1 METQKSG
8 AFSLQSLGIFI
19 SALAIICAVAVVIP
33 GTKSNARIATNHA
46 PIAEAAGAGAAAQV
60 GAASRMAVPTPS
72 APFQSPSYGFE
83 SLELTAGGTV
93 ASSPNYVS
101 SHTLVDIGGVAT
113 SPGYIGEFG
122 IGEAAPYQS
131 FAAHQI
137 FGISPHQGPCSGGL
151 PIRIAGVGF
160 QDGGPATLLVK
171 IGLAPE
177 FTVATFTN
185 TEILC
190 TLPAGYAGDA
200 DVVVTTPCGSR
211 TLVGGFKYVCAN
223 TPLALFSVSPS
234 SSDVEGGTL
243 ITLSGLSLL
252 AGSQVAVGGVP
263 AYDHTHVSDEILTCR
278 VPAHVHGTYD
288 VSVTNGLGTATLSNA
303 FTYTVLARVQ
313 VVTGGCNGI
322 NGTPQNYVAG
332 SLPYAT
338 GASLTIVAANVRPD
352 AFGYLVGGVEAA
364 PYSIFGCVAL
374 VDPADVVLWPVTASS
389 YGIAQLPVVVY
400 ANPGLAG
407 ITVMAQWAFVDESSP
422 ATFSMSN
429 GLRIRFGF

>member
-1 METQKSG
+1 ME
-8 AFSLQSLGIFI
+8 SLGIFI

-33 GTKSNARIATNHA
+33 GQTRKAVNATAT
-46 PIAEAAGAGAAAQV
+46 PISADAADVGAAGLGAVPQV
-60 GAASRMAVPTPS
+60 GAAGGLAVTPPLS
-72 APFQSPSYGFE
+72 PFESLSYRFE

-93 ASSPNYVS
+93 ASSPNFVS
-101 SHTLVDIGGVAT
+101 SHTLIDIGGVAT

-160 QDGGPATLLVK
+160 QDGGPSSVLVK

-177 FTVATFTN
+177 FTVTTFTN

-234 SSDVEGGTL
+234 SSDVDGGTL

-252 AGSQVAVGGVP
+252 SGSLVSVGGVP
-263 AYDHTHVSDEILTCR
+263 AYDHTYVSDELLTCR

-288 VSVTNGLGTATLSNA
+288 ISVSNGLGTALLSNA
-303 FTYTVLARVQ
+303 FTYSLLARVQ
-313 VVTGGCNGI
+313 VVTGGCSGL
-322 NGTPQNYVAG
+322 NGTPQNFVAG

-338 GASLTIVAANVRPD
+338 GASLTIVAANVRPS
-352 AFGYLVGGVEAA
+352 AFGYLVGGIEAA
-364 PYSIFGCVAL
+364 PYSLFGCVAL
-374 VDPADVVLWPVTASS
+374 VDPTDVVLWPVTASV
-389 YGIAQLPVVVY
+389 YGVAELPVVVY